1 MTVTIEL
8 KPEIEARVKSEA
20 EALGLPVEDYLESVI
35 ESQLANGGGEV
46 TSKNSTPADRAR
58 AWEVW
63 AASHNPNTPGIL
75 DDSREALYGDD
86 GRK

>member
-8 KPEIEARVKSEA
+8 KPEIEERIRSEA
-20 EALGLPVEDYLESVI
+20 AALGVPVEDYIESVI
-35 ESQLANGGGEV
+35 ESQLSDWGREV
-46 TSKNSTPADRAR
+46 ASENSTPADRAR

-63 AASHNPNTPGIL
+63 AASHNPDTPVIL

-86 GRK
+86 GR